1 MTNRRRSSFSRAA
14 LAAIALVTAGEAR
27 ASPGW
32 YDPDPLLASLRA
44 PERAE
49 VRKAF
54 PRLDDL
60 TLYDLDLALDLAN
73 ARFSLREVVY
83 FTNREPEALSDIVLR
98 VYADSGNSQP
108 LVTLRKG
115 GCIDA
120 ECAVEATRVSA
131 IRVRPR
137 TALLPGRRLRI
148 ALELEGRLDR
158 LKAERTSLLG
168 QAMEAFAGASGA
180 GHRHTV
186 LVEAGGIG
194 LLSNF
199 YPVVARR
206 ARRSWVSSETKLI
219 GDVTSDELAHV
230 RARIRTPPEVRAE
243 TNGLPVS
250 ESVVLHAR
258 GQGKHAREKHIALA
272 CGRDFAVVAGAKLQ
286 SATRH
291 SGDVVVSS
299 HFLPENRKAGEH
311 VLDVAADSLARFEQR
326 FGRYPFTHFSVAEAP
341 LAGAGGIEFS
351 GMAVVASLMYEPSPF
366 SGSSGLGE
374 LGQQLMGLLGQDNNG
389 LRGLDLNRLFQQPAS
404 RRPVQ
409 AQSRKAASK
418 ASAGRDRGGL
428 PDLLRS
434 MREFVTA
441 HEVAHQWWHGLIG
454 SDSQADPFLDESL
467 AQYSTLVYL
476 EDRYGKARAD
486 QDANSNVKL
495 GYLMMRTMGTP
506 DGPVS
511 RPAAKFPSSL
521 AYAGLVYGKA
531 PFFFHELRQKLGD
544 RVFFE
549 RLRAYATR
557 HRFRTARPDALLEAF
572 AVGGRR
578 QEVTTLARR
587 WLEGAHGDEDIGG
600 GGLLALL
607 GRASGQSGPGFGLD
621 FGSRAPAVRR

>member
-1 MTNRRRSSFSRAA
+1 MTSRQSTLLRTA
-14 LAAIALVTAGEAR
+14 LAVIALTAGAEAR
-27 ASPGW
+27 ASPAW
-32 YDPDPLLASLRA
+32 YDPEPLLASLRA
-44 PERAE
+44 PERVE

-60 TLYDLDLALDLAN
+60 TLYDLDLELDLAN
-73 ARFSLREVVY
+73 SRFSLREVVY
-83 FTNREPEALSDIVLR
+83 FTNREREALSDVVLR
-98 VYADSGNSQP
+98 VYADSGNPQP

-115 GCIDA
+115 GCLDA
-120 ECAVEATRVSA
+120 ECAVESPRVSV

-137 TALLPGRRLRI
+137 TALPPGGRLRI
-148 ALELEGRLDR
+148 ALELEGRLDQ
-158 LKAERTSLLG
+158 LKSERTSLLG
-168 QAMEAFAGASGA
+168 QAMEAFAGAHGA
-180 GHRHTV
+180 APRHTV
-186 LVEAGGIG
+186 LVAAGGIG

-206 ARRSWVSSETKLI
+206 ARKSWVSSETKQI

-230 RARIRTPPEVRAE
+230 RARVRTPPEVRVE
-243 TNGLPVS
+243 TNGLSVS

-258 GQGKHAREKHIALA
+258 GQGKHAREKQIALA
-272 CGRDFAVVAGAKLQ
+272 CGRDFAVVAGEKLQ
-286 SATRH
+286 SLTRLA
-291 SGDVVVSS
+291 GDVVVSS
-299 HFLPENRKAGEH
+299 HFFPKNRKAGEH
-311 VLDVAADSLARFEQR
+311 VLDVATDSLARFEQR

-351 GMAVVASLMYEPSPF
+351 GLAVVASLLYEASPF
-366 SGSSGLGE
+366 SGSGLGD
-374 LGQQLMGLLGQDNNG
+374 LGQQLMGLLGQDNK
-389 LRGLDLNRLFQQPAS
+389 LLQGLDLNRLLQHTASKLPARA
-404 RRPVQ
+404 RRH
-409 AQSRKAASK
+409 AASK
-418 ASAGRDRGGL
+418 ASAGRDRSAT

-476 EDRYGKARAD
+476 EDRYGKTRAD
-486 QDANSNVKL
+486 QEANTNVKL

-544 RVFFE
+544 RAFFE
-549 RLRAYATR
+549 RLRSYATR

-572 AVGGRR
+572 SAGGRR
-578 QEVTTLARR
+578 QEVAELARR

-607 GRASGQSGPGFGLD
+607 GKTSGQSGLGLD
-621 FGSRAPAVRR
+621 FGTRAVPVRR